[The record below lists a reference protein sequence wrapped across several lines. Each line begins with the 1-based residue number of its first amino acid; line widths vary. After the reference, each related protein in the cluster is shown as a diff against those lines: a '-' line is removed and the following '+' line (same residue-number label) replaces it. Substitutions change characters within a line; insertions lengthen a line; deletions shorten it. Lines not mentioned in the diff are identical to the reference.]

1 MTTSL
6 DLDSYYDDYA
16 QLIKPLWLFD
26 NLRELKNQIAV
37 AHAKGGKIVFLGNG
51 ASASN
56 SAHAALDLTK
66 QAGVKAITFHDP
78 SFVTAY
84 VNDFGSEN
92 WLSEACKRFVDAND
106 VVVLFSVSG
115 ESPNLVK
122 AASDLRL
129 RGVKTVSFTGRN
141 AASSLSL
148 VTDKNFFVNS
158 EAYNIVERIHLV
170 WITTVIDMLI
180 GKKVYSVS

>member
-37 AHAKGGKIVFLGNG
+37 VHAKGGKIVFLGNG

-66 QAGVKAITFHDP
+66 QAGVRSLTTRHLLLRM
-78 SFVTAY
+78 
-84 VNDFGSEN
+84 NDFGSEN

-122 AASDLRL
+122 AASDLDL
-129 RGVKTVSFTGRN
+129 
-141 AASSLSL
+141 
-148 VTDKNFFVNS
+148 
-158 EAYNIVERIHLV
+158 
-170 WITTVIDMLI
+170 WC
-180 GKKVYSVS
+180 